1 MCAHALAIDDGTA
14 ELDEMRCYGSD
25 MLRIVGR
32 VIEELDV
39 KRVLFAKFFGLG
51 EPRRLHR
58 PGNIHVC
65 SREERMEP
73 IVQRIE
79 YIPAGKL
86 GEDVNTHERVG
97 SRREPFGIRYT
108 VRYPSYGRPWYRNP
122 GGKCRNVR

>member
-58 PGNIHVC
+58 PGNTHVC
-65 SREERMEP
+65 SREERSVVEP

-79 YIPAGKL
+79 YIPANKL
-86 GEDVNTHERVG
+86 GEDVNAHERVV
-97 SRREPFGIRYT
+97 SRRKPFRERSRGPTCNCLLKIAMR
-108 VRYPSYGRPWYRNP
+108 
-122 GGKCRNVR
+122 GK